1 MNKLFLP
8 VFGVLCALAG
18 VSCNNKEFKGEA
30 ASLSSSKTFP
40 VYQINS
46 QDIVLDEDYVAEINA
61 VQNVEIRSRV
71 KGFLDKIYVDE
82 GKKVKKGQ
90 LLFSIS
96 DDLYQSEVA
105 KARANTQIAIA
116 EAKASEITMNNM
128 KMLVDKGVVNKTE
141 WELAKAKYQSLQ
153 AKVEEAKANQLT
165 AEINLSHAH
174 VKAPFDGVIDRFPFK
189 VGSVIDEGALL
200 TSLSDVSSMHVYFK
214 ISEMEY
220 LAFMKQ
226 KDFLNQSTAQLVLA
240 DGSLHEEQGKIE
252 TIEGDFDKTTGTIA
266 IRASFPNTQRILKHG
281 SSGRV
286 RLSNKAIKT
295 LLIPQKATFDIQD
308 KVFVYE
314 LLNDNTVRSLAVK
327 PQRRYGEFFI
337 VNDPIL
343 QGKRIVLEGIQLLKE
358 GQKISPKMVNDEE
371 VKNGLLK
378 N

>member
-1 MNKLFLP
+1 
-8 VFGVLCALAG
+8 
-18 VSCNNKEFKGEA
+18 
-30 ASLSSSKTFP
+30 
-40 VYQINS
+40 
-46 QDIVLDEDYVAEINA
+46 
-61 VQNVEIRSRV
+61 
-71 KGFLDKIYVDE
+71 
-82 GKKVKKGQ
+82 
-90 LLFSIS
+90 
-96 DDLYQSEVA
+96 
-105 KARANTQIAIA
+105 
-116 EAKASEITMNNM
+116 
-128 KMLVDKGVVNKTE
+128 
-141 WELAKAKYQSLQ
+141 
-153 AKVEEAKANQLT
+153 
-165 AEINLSHAH
+165 
-174 VKAPFDGVIDRFPFK
+174 
-189 VGSVIDEGALL
+189 
-200 TSLSDVSSMHVYFK
+200 
-214 ISEMEY
+214 
-220 LAFMKQ
+220 
-226 KDFLNQSTAQLVLA
+226 LVLA